1 MVTAGNKAKCLSSVN
16 DTTKTIHHQALTK
29 TRNDLKQLETT
40 YNEQETTWN
49 DLQRPEKT
57 YNEHQT
63 TLKQP
68 TTSKK
73 QPEITHNE

>member
-1 MVTAGNKAKCLSSVN
+1 M
-16 DTTKTIHHQALTK
+16 
-29 TRNDLKQLETT
+29 T

-57 YNEHQT
+57 YNEQET
-63 TLKQP
+63 IWKRP

-73 QPEITHNE
+73 QPETNHNE